1 MATSHEIPSSEKGAR
16 MRTTFRARRSIV
28 TFRLSSDEYELVK
41 RASEAAKSRSL
52 SDYARDA
59 VMRRVE
65 AEREPREADLPAIT
79 AGIERL
85 DQAMREMDGKLS
97 QILKKPVAD

>member
-1 MATSHEIPSSEKGAR
+1 MASSHEIPSSGKGER

-28 TFRLSSDEYELVK
+28 TFRLSSEEYELVK

-59 VMRRVE
+59 VMRRVD
-65 AEREPREADLPAIT
+65 AEREPKEADLPAIT

-97 QILKKPVAD
+97 QILNKPVAE

>member
-1 MATSHEIPSSEKGAR
+1 

-41 RASEAAKSRSL
+41 QASEQAKSRSL

-59 VMRRVE
+59 VLRRVASE
-65 AEREPREADLPAIT
+65 AGPKETELPNIT

-85 DQAMREMDGKLS
+85 DRAMKELDGKLS
-97 QILKKPVAD
+97 QILSKPVLAERTSESNGAGA

>member
-1 MATSHEIPSSEKGAR
+1 

-41 RASEAAKSRSL
+41 RASEGAKSRSL
-52 SDYARDA
+52 SDYAREA
-59 VMRRVE
+59 VLRRVASE
-65 AEREPREADLPAIT
+65 SEPKDADLPAIT

-97 QILKKPVAD
+97 QILKKPVPE

>member
-1 MATSHEIPSSEKGAR
+1 
-16 MRTTFRARRSIV
+16 
-28 TFRLSSDEYELVK
+28 
-41 RASEAAKSRSL
+41 
-52 SDYARDA
+52 
-59 VMRRVE
+59 MRRVE
-65 AEREPREADLPAIT
+65 AERLPKEADLPAIT